1 LTLHDNA
8 LYISGGFPF
17 NVSDPD
23 PAIHGAAIQALD
35 PATGKILWFSTPNE
49 ELNLQNSSLFR
60 TSPVIAGN
68 SIVMTSALYPSAAA
82 SVTILYALNP
92 QTGKVKWNLQVPGV
106 ANPFSDTDSVPSAPV
121 ASDDALYLISGNEM
135 LYALSYGDNG

>member
-1 LTLHDNA
+1 
-8 LYISGGFPF
+8 
-17 NVSDPD
+17 
-23 PAIHGAAIQALD
+23 
-35 PATGKILWFSTPNE
+35 
-49 ELNLQNSSLFR
+49 
-60 TSPVIAGN
+60 
-68 SIVMTSALYPSAAA
+68 MTSALYPSAAA